1 MKKITFIK
9 SLMLTAVVGFCGT
22 ASLDAQNLI
31 TTNPGFEEWAGGA
44 PTGYNLT
51 VVTGST
57 LTQEST
63 IKYEG
68 SSSAKI
74 VHNGTSGTGKIV
86 YATKVPVEAGKYTFS
101 FKYYVDPTSGTA
113 SVLRHWGYMND
124 VNGVQIAATDPNKTQ
139 YDAVSTMLQTNGAT
153 TADYLDTSV
162 TGEWKTS
169 ETALDIPFAGTL
181 QLEIRYYKTFVGYI
195 DNISLVKDG
204 STGLN
209 VEKVSTGIYA
219 NNNKVYVPATVG
231 EKIVVTNSLGQVV
244 SVTAAHEG
252 VNELSNLPQ
261 KQLLIVKAGS
271 KVAKVIL

>member
-1 MKKITFIK
+1 MKKNTFIK

-22 ASLDAQNLI
+22 ASLNAQNLI
-31 TTNPGFEEWAGGA
+31 TTNPGFEDWAGGA
-44 PTGYNLT
+44 PTGYTLAM
-51 VVTGST
+51 VTGST
-57 LTQEST
+57 VTQEST

-68 SSSAKI
+68 SSSVKI
-74 VHNGTSGTGKIV
+74 AHNGTSGTAKI
-86 YATKVPVEAGKYTFS
+86 YITKVPVEAGKYTFS

-124 VNGVQIAATDPNKTQ
+124 VNGAQIAADDPNKTQ
-139 YDAVSTMLQTNGAT
+139 YAAVTTMLQTNGAT
-153 TADYLDTSV
+153 TADYLNTSE
-162 TGEWKTS
+162 TGTWKTS
-169 ETALDIPFAGTL
+169 ETALDIPLAGTL